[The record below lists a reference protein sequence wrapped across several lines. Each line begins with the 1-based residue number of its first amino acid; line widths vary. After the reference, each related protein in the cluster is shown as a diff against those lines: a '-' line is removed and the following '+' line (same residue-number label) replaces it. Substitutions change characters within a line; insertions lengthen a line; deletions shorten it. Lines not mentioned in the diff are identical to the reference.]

1 MVSSLVA
8 CPFMANFLC
17 ETARNCMNANNRGW
31 RYTFF
36 ILARGPPKVPHTDF
50 NETLSVDTT

>member
-1 MVSSLVA
+1 MVSNLVA
-8 CPFMANFLC
+8 WPFMANFSC

-36 ILARGPPKVPHTDF
+36 TLAREPPKVPPTDF
-50 NETLSVDTT
+50 NETSSVDTT